1 MLFTRISP
9 LLRQRLFT
17 TSARARHV
25 ISMEDAAAAHL
36 TATASVVPRLGRVAR
51 WYLPTMAAIALG
63 MIYLPKNF
71 VSPSAQPTR
80 RTVTLP
86 AANANIGFGITNA
99 LNEANRK
106 VHMAMEPTQEEKNMM
121 LMDSYGERSS
131 LEDMERAIAGLEAR
145 VMSQKDRNK
154 VLEEA
159 YGDRSSIKDMER
171 AMQMYEVQ

>member
-1 MLFTRISP
+1 
-9 LLRQRLFT
+9 
-17 TSARARHV
+17 
-25 ISMEDAAAAHL
+25 
-36 TATASVVPRLGRVAR
+36 
-51 WYLPTMAAIALG
+51 MAVIALG

-71 VSPSAQPTR
+71 VSPASAQPNG
-80 RTVTLP
+80 RTVTLH

-106 VHMAMEPTQEEKNMM
+106 VQMAPTQEQRNMM

-145 VMSQKDRNK
+145 LMSEKDRNK

-159 YGDRSSIKDMER
+159 YGDRSSIKDVQR
-171 AMQMYEVQ
+171 AMEMYEVQ